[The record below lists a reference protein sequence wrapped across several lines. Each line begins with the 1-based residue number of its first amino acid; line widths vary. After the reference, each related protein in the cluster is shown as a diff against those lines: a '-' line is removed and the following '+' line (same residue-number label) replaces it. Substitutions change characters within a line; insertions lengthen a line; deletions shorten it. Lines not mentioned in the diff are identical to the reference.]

1 MNSLL
6 SPDALGLMAA
16 VFVAAGVEFVEAFTI
31 VLAMGVSR
39 GWRAAFAG
47 TLAALLTLAVLVL
60 VLGLTLREYVNTA
73 FLQLVVGALL
83 LIFGMQWLR
92 KAMQRS
98 AGLKSLHDEEAIF
111 ERQLAAARA
120 AGTVHQLG
128 IDGFGFL
135 VAYKGVLLEGLEVVF
150 IVITFGLGAE
160 SRGIPDAMFT
170 ASIGAAAAAAVVLGS
185 GAVVRKPLAMVPEN
199 TLKYIVGLLLTTFG
213 TFWAVEGL
221 GFFAPAGTSIA
232 WPGADWALPGI
243 LLAWFAIT
251 RIGVALLRPLGR
263 GIAGSASVTRVAP

>member
-6 SPDALGLMAA
+6 SPDALGLMAE

-47 TLAALLTLAVLVL
+47 TAAALLTLAVLVA
-60 VLGLTLREYVNTA
+60 VLGLTLRDYVNTA
-73 FLQLVVGALL
+73 LLQLVVGALL

-92 KAMQRS
+92 KAIQRS
-98 AGLKSLHDEEAIF
+98 AGLKSLHDEDAIF

-120 AGTVHQLG
+120 AGTAHQLG

-135 VAYKGVLLEGLEVVF
+135 VSYKGVLLEGLEVVF

-160 SRGIPDAMFT
+160 SRGMPDAMFT
-170 ASIGAAAAAAVVLGS
+170 ASIGAAVAAAVVLGS
-185 GAVVRKPLAMVPEN
+185 GAIIRKPLAMVPEN
-199 TLKYIVGLLLTTFG
+199 TLKYVVGLLLTTFG

-221 GFFAPAGTSIA
+221 GYFAPVGVEIA
-232 WPGADWALPGI
+232 WPGADWALLGI
-243 LLAWFAIT
+243 LLAWFVIT
-251 RIGVALLRPLGR
+251 RIGVALMRPLGQVP
-263 GIAGSASVTRVAP
+263 ASASATEVSP